1 MKKTYKTLFKDTVTK
16 GIYHYFILED
26 FMYYML
32 IDFNGHHIR
41 KKLSHDLKDS
51 EGSFHYFNML
61 YCAYFDTDGYDAYIK
76 VIQDYEDARIIRQL
90 DKDEIEALTL

>member
-1 MKKTYKTLFKDTVTK
+1 MTYKTLFKDTVTK
-16 GIYHYFILED
+16 DIYHYFILED
-26 FMYYML
+26 FIYYML
-32 IDFNGHHIR
+32 IDLNGHHIR
-41 KKLSHDLKDS
+41 KKLSHDLKES